1 MATAEQSIAQAM
13 QHINSG
19 RLGQAKEV
27 CGELIEREPQNPAAL
42 HALGLISYM
51 QRDYAEAIAR
61 ITHVVQIDRR
71 NPQYFSNLGE
81 ALRRARRPQE
91 ALEAFEK
98 SLALLPEFLKA
109 HLGVG
114 NCLRDLGRRQEAI
127 AKFRLALAINPNFA
141 EGYHYLGATF
151 IELRRTADA
160 IPLLRKTVAL
170 RPAYAD
176 AEITLASALES
187 TGQVEESLTIYRT
200 ILERDPKNVAV
211 HNNVGNILKNLG
223 RTDEA
228 VTHYQRALAIDPN
241 HTSAYY
247 NLSHVKLGEDDDT
260 LARMEKLLEGTTL
273 PEDER
278 SNIHFAVGKIHDD
291 LGHYEK
297 AFAHFSDG
305 NALDTRGE
313 PFRADNH
320 SAAVDQLIGLFSAE
334 FFETRKGC
342 GSGIANVSY

>member
-114 NCLRDLGRRQEAI
+114 NCLLGS
-127 AKFRLALAINPNFA
+127 K
-141 EGYHYLGATF
+141 
-151 IELRRTADA
+151 
-160 IPLLRKTVAL
+160 
-170 RPAYAD
+170 RPAMIVSA
-176 AEITLASALES
+176 TRALE
-187 TGQVEESLTIYRT
+187 
-200 ILERDPKNVAV
+200 A
-211 HNNVGNILKNLG
+211 LG
-223 RTDEA
+223 
-228 VTHYQRALAIDPN
+228 P
-241 HTSAYY
+241 
-247 NLSHVKLGEDDDT
+247 
-260 LARMEKLLEGTTL
+260 
-273 PEDER
+273 
-278 SNIHFAVGKIHDD
+278 
-291 LGHYEK
+291 
-297 AFAHFSDG
+297 AH
-305 NALDTRGE
+305 RE
-313 PFRADNH
+313 
-320 SAAVDQLIGLFSAE
+320 
-334 FFETRKGC
+334 
-342 GSGIANVSY
+342 